1 MESLRQAERK
11 NWTLDQHHIANLCDS
26 LNHFLTQT
34 GQLPHLG
41 GPQQPPRISES
52 CAMNSGK
59 QEQPMSQGILSGAFW
74 EGICHASTMADLEP
88 MRTATSIPV
97 AHLLRMG

>member
-11 NWTLDQHHIANLCDS
+11 NWSLDQHHIANLCDS

-41 GPQQPPRISES
+41 GPPQPPRISES
-52 CAMNSGK
+52 CALNSNK
-59 QEQPMSQGILSGAFW
+59 QEQPMSQGRYQGQGTLPGEGGRGKDSRILPSWGEA
-74 EGICHASTMADLEP
+74 
-88 MRTATSIPV
+88 
-97 AHLLRMG
+97 